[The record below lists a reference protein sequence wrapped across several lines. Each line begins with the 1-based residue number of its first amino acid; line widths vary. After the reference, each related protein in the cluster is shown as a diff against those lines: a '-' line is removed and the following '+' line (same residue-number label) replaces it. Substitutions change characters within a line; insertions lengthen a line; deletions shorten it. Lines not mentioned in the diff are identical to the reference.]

1 MPRLALA
8 GPDVMTGILLPLA
21 LAGGACGCSSAAD
34 EGAVIGADD
43 QRQLNA
49 AAAKLD
55 SNSVEANALVDHE
68 SSPHD

>member
-1 MPRLALA
+1 MPCLALA

-21 LAGGACGCSSAAD
+21 LAGGAGDCSSAAD
-34 EGAVIGADD
+34 GGTLIGADD
-43 QRQLNA
+43 QRQLNS

-55 SNSVEANALVDHE
+55 TTSVEANALVDHE